1 MIPDISILPLDM
13 WWLPPLVSFFVS
25 IFASTAG
32 ISGAFI
38 LLPFQFSVLNFTSP
52 AVSAT
57 NQLYNIFGIPGGLIR
72 YIKEGRMLWQL
83 ALIVAVGT
91 LPGVVAGAYIRIL
104 WLPEPDAF
112 KVFASFVLFYIGIRL
127 LFEIIKPIKKNT
139 SNAEIKFNE
148 YIKNNQISKKN
159 TSDLPKINVL
169 KFNLKILE
177 YEFVEEKFSVSVL
190 VIFIISMI
198 VGIVGGIYGIGGGAI
213 IVPIYVAFFGLPVY
227 TIAGA
232 SLMGTFVT
240 SIFGVITYELLSL
253 QFPNINVAPDWVLG
267 ILFGIGGFLG
277 MYAGAR
283 LQKFLPAKIIK
294 GILLIIILFTA
305 INYLSTL
312 LKFIG

>member
-1 MIPDISILPLDM
+1 MITDISILPLDM
-13 WWLPPLVSFFVS
+13 WWLPPLVSFIVS
-25 IFASTAG
+25 IFGSTGG
-32 ISGAFI
+32 ISGAFL
-38 LLPFQFSVLNFTSP
+38 LLPFQISVLNFTSP

-83 ALIVAVGT
+83 ALIVAIGT

-104 WLPEPDAF
+104 WLPDPDAF

-127 LFEIIKPIKKNT
+127 LIEIIKPLKKKTANAENKFSDYVKNHQKSKGT
-139 SNAEIKFNE
+139 SN
-148 YIKNNQISKKN
+148 
-159 TSDLPKINVL
+159 LPKIKVL
-169 KFNLKILE
+169 KFNMQKLE
-177 YEFVEEKFSVSVL
+177 YEFVGEYFSVSVL
-190 VIFIISMI
+190 IIFLISMI

-232 SLMGTFVT
+232 ALMGTFAT

-253 QFPNINVAPDWVLG
+253 QFPNVKVAPDWVLG
-267 ILFGIGGFLG
+267 FLFGIGGFLG

-283 LQKFLPAKIIK
+283 LQKFLPANIIK
-294 GILLIIILFTA
+294 GILLVIILFTA
-305 INYLSTL
+305 FNYLSTL

>member
-1 MIPDISILPLDM
+1 M
-13 WWLPPLVSFFVS
+13 WWLPPLVSFIVS
-25 IFASTAG
+25 IFASTGG
-32 ISGAFI
+32 ISGAFL

-83 ALIVAVGT
+83 AAIVAIGT

-104 WLPEPDAF
+104 WLPDPDSF
-112 KVFASFVLFYIGIRL
+112 KVFASFVLFYIGVRL
-127 LFEIIKPIKKNT
+127 LLEIIKPLQKKA
-139 SNAEIKFNE
+139 SNAETKFNY
-148 YIKNNQISKKN
+148 YIKNSQHSKIAKN
-159 TSDLPKINVL
+159 LLKINIL
-169 KFNLKILE
+169 KFNLKTLE
-177 YEFVEEKFSVSVL
+177 YEFVGENFSVSVL
-190 VIFIISMI
+190 SIFIISMI

-232 SLMGTFVT
+232 TLMGTFIT
-240 SIFGVITYELLSL
+240 SIFGVITYQILSL
-253 QFPNINVAPDWVLG
+253 QFPNITVAPDWVLG
-267 ILFGIGGFLG
+267 FLFGIGGFFG

-294 GILLIIILFTA
+294 GILLVIILFTA
-305 INYLSTL
+305 FNYLSTL
-312 LKFIG
+312 LKYIGKIL

>member
-1 MIPDISILPLDM
+1 MTGEISILPFEM

-25 IFASTAG
+25 LLASTGG
-32 ISGAFI
+32 ISGAFL

-83 ALIVAVGT
+83 ALIVVIGT

-104 WLPEPDAF
+104 WLPNPDSF

-127 LFEIIKPIKKNT
+127 LFEIIKPLKKTSSKAEKKFSDFVKNT
-139 SNAEIKFNE
+139 QN
-148 YIKNNQISKKN
+148 SKEAAN
-159 TSDLPKINVL
+159 LPKINVL
-169 KFNLKILE
+169 KFNSKILE
-177 YEFVEEKFSVSVL
+177 YEFVGENFSVSVL
-190 VIFIISMI
+190 SIFIISMI

-213 IVPIYVAFFGLPVY
+213 LVPVYVAFFGLPVY

-232 SLMGTFVT
+232 ALMGTFAT
-240 SIFGVITYELLSL
+240 SIIGVITYQLLAI
-253 QFPNINVAPDWVLG
+253 QFPEVNIAPDWVLG
-267 ILFGIGGFLG
+267 FLFGFGGFLG

-283 LQKFLPAKIIK
+283 LQKFLPANIIK
-294 GILLIIILFTA
+294 GILLVIILFTA
-305 INYLSTL
+305 INYFLSI
-312 LKFIG
+312 LKFLG